1 MRKKITPF
9 RANLFFFFKL
19 PAAWLTGVRVD
30 KIDDNSA
37 TVKLKHMWINQNPF
51 DSIFWAV
58 QGMAA
63 EISTGVL
70 ILKQIQIEK
79 IDISMLVVNN
89 NADFSKKAKGRI
101 LFSCNQGEI
110 VRETIKNL
118 KIKKPK
124 IIKLTSIGIDEKG
137 DQVSKFNFYWSLLK
151 K

>member
-9 RANLFFFFKL
+9 RANLFFFLKL

-30 KIDDNSA
+30 KINDNSA
-37 TVKLKHMWINQNPF
+37 TVRLKHMWINQNPF

-79 IDISMLVVNN
+79 INISMLVVNN
-89 NADFSKKAKGRI
+89 KADFSKKAKGLI
-101 LFSCNQGEI
+101 LFS
-110 VRETIKNL
+110 L
-118 KIKKPK
+118 
-124 IIKLTSIGIDEKG
+124 
-137 DQVSKFNFYWSLLK
+137 SLIHI
-151 K
+151 

>member
-9 RANLFFFFKL
+9 RANLFFFLKL

-37 TVKLKHMWINQNPF
+37 TVRLKHMWVNQNPF

-70 ILKQIQIEK
+70 ILKQIQIE
-79 IDISMLVVNN
+79 INPI
-89 NADFSKKAKGRI
+89 
-101 LFSCNQGEI
+101 
-110 VRETIKNL
+110 ETVQLKTVINRPSYSVFDKS
-118 KIKKPK
+118 KIKSHLGVIIPLWKDSLCYELEK
-124 IIKLTSIGIDEKG
+124 ITT
-137 DQVSKFNFYWSLLK
+137 
-151 K
+151 

>member
-1 MRKKITPF
+1 MKYNPNRINRF
-9 RANLFFFFKL
+9 LLYKL
-19 PAAWLTGVRVD
+19 PAAWFTGVRVTSINDD
-30 KIDDNSA
+30 KCE
-37 TVKLKHMWINQNPF
+37 VKVKYRWINQNPYR
-51 DSIFWAV
+51 SMFWAV

-79 IDISMLVVNN
+79 INISMLLVNN